1 LLPAVV
7 ALAVALSQAE
17 AWLAEVVAVE
27 EEILAEVYGILA
39 EQAGLIRD
47 LKAVQVLT
55 FFLQIGKVEVVE
67 VAVAKA
73 IKATVANGAAT
84 AAQE

>member
-7 ALAVALSQAE
+7 ALAAALSQAE
-17 AWLAEVVAVE
+17 AWLAEVVVVE

-39 EQAGLIRD
+39 EQAGLVKD
-47 LKAVQVLT
+47 LKAVQVST
-55 FFLQIGKVEVVE
+55 FFLQIGKE
-67 VAVAKA
+67 VAEVAEVAKG